1 MGSAPHQL
9 KQHHGVEG
17 EDAAYL
23 TRMQCFYFLYCNLV
37 HRDTLLSEAIQ
48 LKNTYDREDMVSVS
62 GRSHCGCLS
71 FMRTREAKACHLSV
85 TSQDDKEGVSF
96 RESCGC
102 YSSALSKMLPVQ
114 EGW

>member
-1 MGSAPHQL
+1 M
-9 KQHHGVEG
+9 
-17 EDAAYL
+17 
-23 TRMQCFYFLYCNLV
+23 FLFSYCNLV

-85 TSQDDKEGVSF
+85 TSQDDKEGVSLERAVDAIPQPLARCF
-96 RESCGC
+96 QSRKAGENTH
-102 YSSALSKMLPVQ
+102 LPLTANVFL
-114 EGW
+114 GLH